1 MISSIVKLNG
11 ELDELSRVV
20 KETKQELKV
29 HVKECKEELEEAK
42 KKSHLE
48 VEDEQGEEF
57 KDQLEYVTTEP
68 ESESSET
75 LIIEPLY
82 EEELIMEIHVEGFL
96 LEWMII
102 RTSLKNLSKQTKK
115 LSYRNFNGD

>member
-96 LEWMII
+96 PEWMII

>member
-1 MISSIVKLNG
+1 M
-11 ELDELSRVV
+11 
-20 KETKQELKV
+20 Q
-29 HVKECKEELEEAK
+29 ELEEAK

>member
-1 MISSIVKLNG
+1 M
-11 ELDELSRVV
+11 
-20 KETKQELKV
+20 Q
-29 HVKECKEELEEAK
+29 ELEEAK

-96 LEWMII
+96 PEWMII